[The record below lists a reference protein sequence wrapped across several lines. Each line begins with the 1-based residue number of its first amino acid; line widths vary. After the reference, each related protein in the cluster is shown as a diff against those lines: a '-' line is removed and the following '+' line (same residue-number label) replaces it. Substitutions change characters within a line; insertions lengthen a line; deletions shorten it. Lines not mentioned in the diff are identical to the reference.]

1 MSPSTTTRAL
11 IRGTDRAALATMDRD
26 TDRWPY
32 ASLVLAACD
41 HGAAPLLL
49 ISDLAE
55 HSKNIAA
62 DSRLSLLFDG
72 TAGLDETLTGTRAS
86 VLGRAERCDDE
97 DLLGRFVARHP
108 SAAGYAGFADFHL
121 YRVRIERAHLVAGFG
136 AIDWIDG
143 SDIVYDVT
151 DATDLAEA
159 ENGIIS
165 HMNDDHADA
174 IEDYA
179 HNLLN
184 LSGGPWIMTGIDP
197 EGIDIRYQGE
207 VGRVTFEGP
216 VHGPGEAR
224 ERLVALAHRART
236 PAQGDAK

>member
-1 MSPSTTTRAL
+1 MSPAATTRAL
-11 IRGTDRAALATMDRD
+11 IRSADRATLATADRGAEA
-26 TDRWPY
+26 WPY

-41 HGAAPLLL
+41 HDAAPLLL

-55 HSKNIAA
+55 HSQNIAA
-62 DSRLSLLFDG
+62 DPRLSLLFDG
-72 TAGLDETLTGTRAS
+72 TAGLDDPLTGPRAS

-97 DLLGRFVARHP
+97 ALLGRFVARHP
-108 SAAGYAGFADFHL
+108 AAAGYAEFADFRL

-159 ENGIIS
+159 ENGIIV
-165 HMNDDHADA
+165 HMNDDRGDA
-174 IEDYA
+174 LEDYA

-184 LSGGPWIMTGIDP
+184 LSDGPWRMIGIDP
-197 EGIDIRYQGE
+197 EGIDLRCRGE
-207 VGRVTFEGP
+207 VGRVAFEAP

-224 ERLVALAHRART
+224 ERLVALAHQARVPT
-236 PAQGDAK
+236 AGDAK